1 MSKRAVTLSALAG
14 AALLAG
20 TGAYAFAGETGSNG
34 STRSTGSTGPE
45 MAKASV
51 VYVAPS
57 ADKDGSLTFTAR
69 VSDDS
74 GVRNLKVLAWPD
86 SMTPA
91 PDAKD
96 MAHVE
101 SATCEPS
108 GPSGDKAALCTY
120 TAKVTSAEAAASP
133 NGAWHVGVLA
143 SAKDGGRTFAP
154 TAAGFTVGG

>member
-1 MSKRAVTLSALAG
+1 MSQRVVTLSALAG

-20 TGAYAFAGETGSNG
+20 AGAYAFAGESGN
-34 STRSTGSTGPE
+34 TGSTGPE
-45 MAKASV
+45 VAKASV
-51 VYVAPS
+51 AYVAPT

-74 GVRNLKVLAWPD
+74 GVRNLKVLAWPA
-86 SMTPA
+86 SMAPA
-91 PDAKD
+91 PDAED

-120 TAKVTSAEAAASP
+120 TVKVTSAEAAESP
-133 NGAWHVGVLA
+133 KGAWHVGVLA

-154 TAAGFTVGG
+154 KAAGFTVKG

>member
-34 STRSTGSTGPE
+34 SNGSTGSTGPE
-45 MAKASV
+45 VAKASV

-74 GVRNLKVLAWPD
+74 GVRNPKVLAWPE

-120 TAKVTSAEAAASP
+120 TVKVTSAEAAASP

-154 TAAGFTVGG
+154 KAAGFTVEG